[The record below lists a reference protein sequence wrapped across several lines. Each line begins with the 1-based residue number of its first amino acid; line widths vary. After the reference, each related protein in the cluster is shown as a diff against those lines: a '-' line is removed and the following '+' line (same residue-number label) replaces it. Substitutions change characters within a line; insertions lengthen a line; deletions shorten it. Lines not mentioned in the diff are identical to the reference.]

1 MIMKKIICL
10 LLSLLLAMTVLT
22 SCDYVA
28 SILDNLDLEIIAPQ
42 ITTTEVEVTTPE
54 VTTPEV
60 TTPEV
65 TTPEVTTPEV
75 TTPEVTTP
83 EVTTPEEPPVEPQIN
98 YGSFINPVTTT
109 YAHNVCANF
118 ANGESSAEAFY
129 VKGTVTAIGTTGN
142 YYKNV
147 YFTDGE
153 IGRAHV

>member
-65 TTPEVTTPEV
+65 TTPEITTPVEN
-75 TTPEVTTP
+75 PENY
-83 EVTTPEEPPVEPQIN
+83 PVDADPKQEDI
-98 YGSFINPVTTT
+98 
-109 YAHNVCANF
+109 
-118 ANGESSAEAFY
+118 FY
-129 VKGTVTAIGTTGN
+129 N
-142 YYKNV
+142 
-147 YFTDGE
+147 
-153 IGRAHV
+153 